1 MIRRANV
8 DVIAGARVVC
18 IISSSYRRGERMA
31 IHELR
36 PMTTGEILD
45 AVFGIYRTAFV
56 VMVSIV
62 ILCQG
67 IPTILYTYM
76 LLAGGPFVEPELFL
90 VSLFLRGIGAT
101 VSGAAII
108 LVVSDTLLGKNPDT
122 GVSLRM
128 ALRAFVGLFVAGRA
142 RRLLVGV
149 GLMIFVVPGVIIVCG
164 YVIVEQVIMLEQPKH
179 AISALPRSW
188 ALTKG
193 YKGKLFGLIVIL
205 LLFVQ
210 LIPSI
215 VAGALAALLPA
226 FDAYIQIGVSLLQL
240 VLFPLLPVAFTLA
253 YYDLR
258 VRKEAFDLEF
268 LSAQIGMDTDP
279 VPA

>member
-1 MIRRANV
+1 
-8 DVIAGARVVC
+8 
-18 IISSSYRRGERMA
+18 MA

-36 PMTTGEILD
+36 PMSTGEILD

-67 IPTILYTYM
+67 IPTILYTYV
-76 LLAGGPFVEPELFL
+76 LLAGGPIVQVELFFA
-90 VSLFLRGIGAT
+90 SIFLRGLGAT
-101 VSGAAII
+101 LSGAAII
-108 LVVSDTLLGKNPDT
+108 LVVSDTLLGRTSET
-122 GVSLRM
+122 GASLRV
-128 ALRAFVGLFVAGRA
+128 ALRAFVALFVAGLA
-142 RRLLVGV
+142 RLLLVALGF
-149 GLMIFVVPGVIIVCG
+149 LLFVVPSVIIACG
-164 YVIVEQVIMLEQPKH
+164 YLMVEQVIMLERPEH
-179 AISALPRSW
+179 AINALPRSW

-193 YKGKLFGLIVIL
+193 YKGKLFGLFVIL

-210 LIPSI
+210 LIPSMA
-215 VAGALAALLPA
+215 AGALAALLPV
-226 FDAYIQIGVSLLQL
+226 FDAYIQIGASLLQL

-279 VPA
+279 VPV

>member
-1 MIRRANV
+1 
-8 DVIAGARVVC
+8 
-18 IISSSYRRGERMA
+18 MA

-36 PMTTGEILD
+36 PMSTGEILD

-67 IPTILYTYM
+67 IPTILYTYV
-76 LLAGGPFVEPELFL
+76 LLAGGPIVQVELFFA
-90 VSLFLRGIGAT
+90 SIFLRGLGAT
-101 VSGAAII
+101 LSGAAII
-108 LVVSDTLLGKNPDT
+108 LVVSDTLLGRTSET
-122 GVSLRM
+122 GASLRV
-128 ALRAFVGLFVAGRA
+128 ALRAFVALFVAGLA
-142 RRLLVGV
+142 RLLLVALGF
-149 GLMIFVVPGVIIVCG
+149 LLFVVPSVIIACG
-164 YVIVEQVIMLEQPKH
+164 YLMVEQIIMLERPER
-179 AISALPRSW
+179 AINALPRSW

-193 YKGKLFGLIVIL
+193 YKGKLFGLVVIL

-210 LIPSI
+210 LIPSMAAGAL
-215 VAGALAALLPA
+215 AGALAALLPV
-226 FDAYIQIGVSLLQL
+226 FDAYIQIGASLLQL

-279 VPA
+279 VSA

>member
-1 MIRRANV
+1 
-8 DVIAGARVVC
+8 
-18 IISSSYRRGERMA
+18 MA

-36 PMTTGEILD
+36 PMSTGEILD

-67 IPTILYTYM
+67 IPTILYTYV
-76 LLAGGPFVEPELFL
+76 LLAGGPIVQVELFFA
-90 VSLFLRGIGAT
+90 SIFLRGLGAT
-101 VSGAAII
+101 LSGAAII
-108 LVVSDTLLGKNPDT
+108 LVVSDTLLGRTSET
-122 GVSLRM
+122 GASLRV
-128 ALRAFVGLFVAGRA
+128 ALRAFVALFVAGLA
-142 RRLLVGV
+142 RLLLVALGF
-149 GLMIFVVPGVIIVCG
+149 LLFVVPSVIIACG
-164 YVIVEQVIMLEQPKH
+164 YLMVEQIIMLERPER
-179 AISALPRSW
+179 AINALPRSW

-193 YKGKLFGLIVIL
+193 YKGKLFGLVVIL

-210 LIPSI
+210 LIPSMA
-215 VAGALAALLPA
+215 AGALAALLPV
-226 FDAYIQIGVSLLQL
+226 FDAYIQIGASLLQL

-279 VPA
+279 VPV

>member
-1 MIRRANV
+1 MAN
-8 DVIAGARVVC
+8 
-18 IISSSYRRGERMA
+18 
-31 IHELR
+31 HELR

-67 IPTILYTYM
+67 IPTIMYTYV
-76 LLAGGPFVEPELFL
+76 LLAGGPLVELELFFA
-90 VSLFLRGIGAT
+90 SLLLRGIGAT
-101 VSGAAII
+101 LSGAAII
-108 LVVSDTLLGKNPDT
+108 LVVSDIVLGRTPEI
-122 GVSLRM
+122 GASLRV
-128 ALRAFVGLFVAGRA
+128 ALRAFVPLFVASLA
-142 RRLLVGV
+142 RLLLVALGF
-149 GLMIFVVPGVIIVCG
+149 LFFVIPAVIIVCG
-164 YVIVEQVIMLEQPKH
+164 YLVIEQIIILEEPKH

-188 ALTKG
+188 ELTKG
-193 YKGKLFGLIVIL
+193 YKGKLLGLVVIL

-210 LIPSI
+210 LIPSMA
-215 VAGALAALLPA
+215 AGALAVMVPT
-226 FDAYIQIGVSLLQL
+226 FEAYIQIGASLMQL

-268 LSAQIGMDTDP
+268 LSAQLGVDSDG
-279 VPA
+279 VQA

>member
-1 MIRRANV
+1 
-8 DVIAGARVVC
+8 
-18 IISSSYRRGERMA
+18 MA

-128 ALRAFVGLFVAGRA
+128 ALRAFVGLFVAGLA
-142 RRLLVGV
+142 RLLLVV
-149 GLMIFVVPGVIIVCG
+149 LGLMIFVVPGVIIVCG

-268 LSAQIGMDTDP
+268 LSAQIGMDTDS

>member
-1 MIRRANV
+1 
-8 DVIAGARVVC
+8 
-18 IISSSYRRGERMA
+18 MA

-36 PMTTGEILD
+36 PMSTGEILD

-67 IPTILYTYM
+67 IPTILYTYV
-76 LLAGGPFVEPELFL
+76 LLAGGPIVQVELFFA
-90 VSLFLRGIGAT
+90 SMFLRGLGAT
-101 VSGAAII
+101 LSGAAII
-108 LVVSDTLLGKNPDT
+108 LVVSDTLLGRTSET
-122 GVSLRM
+122 GASLRV
-128 ALRAFVGLFVAGRA
+128 ALRAFVALFVAGLA
-142 RRLLVGV
+142 RLLLVALGF
-149 GLMIFVVPGVIIVCG
+149 LLFVVPSVIIACG
-164 YVIVEQVIMLEQPKH
+164 YLMVEQVIMLERPEH
-179 AISALPRSW
+179 AINALPRSW

-193 YKGKLFGLIVIL
+193 YKGKLFGLFVIL

-210 LIPSI
+210 LIPSMA
-215 VAGALAALLPA
+215 AGALAALLPV
-226 FDAYIQIGVSLLQL
+226 FDAYIQIGASLLQL

>member
-1 MIRRANV
+1 
-8 DVIAGARVVC
+8 
-18 IISSSYRRGERMA
+18 MA

-36 PMTTGEILD
+36 PMSTGEILD

-62 ILCQG
+62 IFCQG

-76 LLAGGPFVEPELFL
+76 LVAGGPFVQPELFL

-108 LVVSDTLLGKNPDT
+108 LVVSDTLLGRTPET
-122 GVSLRM
+122 GASLRM
-128 ALRAFVGLFVAGRA
+128 ALRAFIGLFVAGLA
-142 RRLLVGV
+142 RLLLVFLGF
-149 GLMIFVVPGVIIVCG
+149 LLFVVPGVIIVCG
-164 YVIVEQVIMLEQPKH
+164 YVMVEQVIMLEQPKP
-179 AISALPRSW
+179 AINALTRSW

-210 LIPSI
+210 MIPSMA
-215 VAGALAALLPA
+215 AGALAALLPA
-226 FDAYIQIGVSLLQL
+226 FEAYIQIVVSLLQL

-268 LSAQIGMDTDP
+268 LSAQIGMDPDS